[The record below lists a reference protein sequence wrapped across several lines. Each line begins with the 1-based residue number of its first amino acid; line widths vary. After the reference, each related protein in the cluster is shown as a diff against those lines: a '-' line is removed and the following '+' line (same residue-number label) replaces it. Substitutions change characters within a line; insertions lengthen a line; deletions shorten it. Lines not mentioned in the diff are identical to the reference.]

1 MADYLLVSTTA
12 ESRETAM
19 DLLRSAVRAKLAA
32 SGQVFGPAAAVF
44 WHQGE
49 LGEGEEWQ
57 VLLKTTTG
65 RYPDL
70 EAHLLAVHPWDNP
83 EVSFTAIE
91 GGSARYLEWLART
104 TT

>member
-1 MADYLLVSTTA
+1 MSDYLLVSTTA
-12 ESRETAM
+12 DSRNTATN
-19 DLLRSAVRAKLAA
+19 LLRSAVGAKLAA

-44 WHQGE
+44 WHRGE

-57 VLLKTTTG
+57 VLLKTTAD

-70 EAHLLAVHPWDNP
+70 EAHLLAEHPWDNP
-83 EVSFTAIE
+83 EVSFTSID
-91 GGSARYLEWLART
+91 GGSAAYLEWLART